1 MNVRWNKRALTEL
14 RAAHGWIKRENPPAA
29 KEFLE
34 AVAGLV
40 DLLGEYPAMG
50 VRTDEPKV
58 LMFPLVRYRYLI
70 YYKILR
76 GEELRIIRIPHA
88 SRKRPT

>member
-1 MNVRWNKRALTEL
+1 MCAGTNARSPNCGQHTDGSKGT
-14 RAAHGWIKRENPPAA
+14 NPAAA
-29 KEFLE
+29 KEILE

-58 LMFPLVRYRYLI
+58 FMFPLVRYRYLI

-76 GEELRIIRIPHA
+76 GEELRIIRIRHA